1 MDFEIIWKV
10 IRKKLCERRILF
22 ASLALILIC
31 ETVLSLLV
39 PEVMR
44 GFIDGLGNR
53 GTKWLVLCALGY
65 CLAVLLKGGV
75 SVLNS
80 WLGEKAG
87 WELCDLLRV
96 DLFGRICSFD
106 VQRHKTVK
114 EGYFLERVE
123 GDINLL
129 TGFFSTMLIDMA
141 GSLLMVAGVVA
152 VFFRQFPSLGFFLLV
167 LAAGILFLFLRSQTV
182 IAGMWRE
189 ARGAQTRVLGE
200 FSQDVSACMDIR
212 GGRKEEYAR
221 ERLEKEFRAL
231 AQSYEKA
238 SFWGNLPSTV
248 FYSLLNVAEGAVLL
262 LGVSFL
268 QKGEITLGTVYLI
281 LSYVG
286 LLNTPFAILK
296 EEFSKMPGVIAALNR
311 INEVYGEE
319 QRERSCGGISQMEDG
334 SIRFDSV
341 SFAYVPGEPV
351 LRDVSFQAGKGER
364 ILIEGRTGSGKSTIL
379 QLLAGFYRP
388 DQGRIWIGG
397 QPADAYSEDAYRGFF
412 YYILQTNPILEDTIK
427 NNVTRFDERFTD
439 EEAERALAAV
449 HLDQWLRRQGGI
461 HALIGPGGV
470 SRDEAQLLA
479 WAGAVLKRP
488 GILLVDEFDAAI
500 HEDTIEIIDQVIT
513 RLPEETTVFMVSHRK
528 RSRMKITGRI
538 CMEEGRAV
546 QIMEGEI

>member
-1 MDFEIIWKV
+1 MDFKIIWKV
-10 IRKKLCERRILF
+10 IRKKLCERWILF

-44 GFIDGLGNR
+44 SFIDGLGNR

-141 GSLLMVAGVVA
+141 G
-152 VFFRQFPSLGFFLLV
+152 
-167 LAAGILFLFLRSQTV
+167 ILFLFLRSQTV
-182 IAGMWRE
+182 IAGMWRA

-200 FSQDVSACMDIR
+200 FSQDVAACMDIR

-262 LGVSFL
+262 LGVYFL
-268 QKGEITLGTVYLI
+268 LKGEITLGTVYLI

-351 LRDVSFQAGKGER
+351 LRDVSFQAGKDLDWRSVGGCIFR
-364 ILIEGRTGSGKSTIL
+364 RCLSWFLLLYTADKSDSGGYDKK
-379 QLLAGFYRP
+379 QCYP
-388 DQGRIWIGG
+388 
-397 QPADAYSEDAYRGFF
+397 
-412 YYILQTNPILEDTIK
+412 
-427 NNVTRFDERFTD
+427 V
-439 EEAERALAAV
+439 
-449 HLDQWLRRQGGI
+449 
-461 HALIGPGGV
+461 
-470 SRDEAQLLA
+470 
-479 WAGAVLKRP
+479 
-488 GILLVDEFDAAI
+488 
-500 HEDTIEIIDQVIT
+500 
-513 RLPEETTVFMVSHRK
+513 
-528 RSRMKITGRI
+528 
-538 CMEEGRAV
+538 
-546 QIMEGEI
+546 

>member
-1 MDFEIIWKV
+1 MDFKIIWKV
-10 IRKKLCERRILF
+10 IRKKLCERWILF

-44 GFIDGLGNR
+44 SFIDGL
-53 GTKWLVLCALGY
+53 
-65 CLAVLLKGGV
+65 GV

-141 GSLLMVAGVVA
+141 G
-152 VFFRQFPSLGFFLLV
+152 
-167 LAAGILFLFLRSQTV
+167 ILFLFLRSQTV

-200 FSQDVSACMDIR
+200 FSQDVVACMDIR

-268 QKGEITLGTVYLI
+268 QKGEITLGTV
-281 LSYVG
+281 
-286 LLNTPFAILK
+286 
-296 EEFSKMPGVIAALNR
+296 
-311 INEVYGEE
+311 
-319 QRERSCGGISQMEDG
+319 
-334 SIRFDSV
+334 
-341 SFAYVPGEPV
+341 
-351 LRDVSFQAGKGER
+351 
-364 ILIEGRTGSGKSTIL
+364 
-379 QLLAGFYRP
+379 
-388 DQGRIWIGG
+388 
-397 QPADAYSEDAYRGFF
+397 
-412 YYILQTNPILEDTIK
+412 
-427 NNVTRFDERFTD
+427 
-439 EEAERALAAV
+439 
-449 HLDQWLRRQGGI
+449 
-461 HALIGPGGV
+461 
-470 SRDEAQLLA
+470 
-479 WAGAVLKRP
+479 
-488 GILLVDEFDAAI
+488 
-500 HEDTIEIIDQVIT
+500 
-513 RLPEETTVFMVSHRK
+513 
-528 RSRMKITGRI
+528 
-538 CMEEGRAV
+538 
-546 QIMEGEI
+546 

>member
-1 MDFEIIWKV
+1 MDFKIIWKV
-10 IRKKLCERRILF
+10 IRKKLCERWILF

-141 GSLLMVAGVVA
+141 G
-152 VFFRQFPSLGFFLLV
+152 
-167 LAAGILFLFLRSQTV
+167 ILFLFLRSQTV

-200 FSQDVSACMDIR
+200 FSQDVAACMDIR

-248 FYSLLNVAEGAVLL
+248 FYSLLNVA
-262 LGVSFL
+262 
-268 QKGEITLGTVYLI
+268 
-281 LSYVG
+281 
-286 LLNTPFAILK
+286 
-296 EEFSKMPGVIAALNR
+296 
-311 INEVYGEE
+311 
-319 QRERSCGGISQMEDG
+319 
-334 SIRFDSV
+334 
-341 SFAYVPGEPV
+341 
-351 LRDVSFQAGKGER
+351 
-364 ILIEGRTGSGKSTIL
+364 
-379 QLLAGFYRP
+379 
-388 DQGRIWIGG
+388 
-397 QPADAYSEDAYRGFF
+397 
-412 YYILQTNPILEDTIK
+412 
-427 NNVTRFDERFTD
+427 
-439 EEAERALAAV
+439 
-449 HLDQWLRRQGGI
+449 
-461 HALIGPGGV
+461 
-470 SRDEAQLLA
+470 
-479 WAGAVLKRP
+479 
-488 GILLVDEFDAAI
+488 
-500 HEDTIEIIDQVIT
+500 
-513 RLPEETTVFMVSHRK
+513 
-528 RSRMKITGRI
+528 
-538 CMEEGRAV
+538 
-546 QIMEGEI
+546 